1 VKKNIFLFLLILLV
15 SHITF
20 SQQTLIAISSDKV
33 NVLPANDA
41 LCTNGLQREPF
52 QNLDKDPKVFA
63 IRGWKEKNQNFTWNV
78 LTAHKSDYI
87 VAILLEVKGL
97 PPSKTISIKLS
108 SSHKSISLKVS
119 NTKWN
124 KIFFPGKIWLN
135 KGKNQL
141 RLELDDIPKGDQ
153 INISVYSI
161 EISTKKITTQNEA
174 YSKVLRS
181 KPQWL
186 IYARYGLFFHWNAR
200 SMPRRDLPKS
210 YEDAVNDFNV
220 VKFASMVH
228 ATGADF
234 IVLTTSW
241 DLPTFPA
248 PLKSLD
254 KILPGNTTSRDLIA
268 DLSDA
273 LAKWNIKL
281 MIYCNFRIN
290 TMGWKKEDRFSQEK
304 TDSAFDKMLSIYKE
318 IGQRYAGK
326 IGGVWIDD
334 GMGLYP
340 YNAPFKEMTSELK
353 RYDKNMI
360 VGYNSWIYPR
370 FTDFQDFYCGEEGI
384 TDAAAVNDS
393 NYLPKGGDGYFVSG
407 PYKNLKATFCGLL
420 EPGNWTHTESDK
432 KIPPPFFTAP
442 QLIGILHDAILR
454 KNVPIMN
461 AEVYQDGTISNE
473 TFALLKAVNEAIPK
487 KSIHQH

>member
-1 VKKNIFLFLLILLV
+1 MKKIIFFLLIIFF
-15 SHITF
+15 SQITF
-20 SQQTLIAISSDKV
+20 SQRTFIAISSDKV

-41 LCTNGLQREPF
+41 LYTDGLQTVPF

-63 IRGWKEKNQNFTWNV
+63 IRGWKEKDQSFTWNV
-78 LTAHKSDYI
+78 TAAQKGDYL
-87 VAILLEVKGL
+87 VSVLLEVKGL
-97 PPSKTISIKLS
+97 SHSNTVSIKLS
-108 SSHKSISLKVS
+108 SDYKSISLRTS

-124 KIFFPGKIWLN
+124 KILFPGKIWLD

-141 RLELDDIPKGDQ
+141 RLELEDVPADDQ
-153 INISVYSI
+153 INMSVYSI
-161 EISTKKITTQNEA
+161 EISTKKAVEQNDA
-174 YSKVLRS
+174 FAKVLRS
-181 KPQWL
+181 KPKWL
-186 IYARYGLFFHWNAR
+186 THARYGLFFHWNAR
-200 SMPRRDLPKS
+200 SMPRSGLPKS
-210 YEDAVNDFNV
+210 YEEAVNDFDV
-220 VKFASMVH
+220 VKFSLMVH

-268 DLSDA
+268 DLSNA

-290 TMGWKKEDRFSQEK
+290 AMGWKKEDRFLPGK

-318 IGQRYAGK
+318 IGQRYAGR
-326 IGGVWIDD
+326 IGGAWIDD

-340 YNAPFKEMTSELK
+340 YNAPFKEMTSALK

-393 NYLPKGGDGYFVSG
+393 NFLPKGGNGYFVSG

-420 EPGNWTHTESDK
+420 EPGNWTHTEPNK
-432 KIPPPFFTAP
+432 KISPPFLTAP
-442 QLIGILHDAILR
+442 QLIHILHDAILR

-461 AEVYQDGTISNE
+461 AEVYQDGSISDE
-473 TFALLKAVNEAIPK
+473 TFALLKALSDAIHK
-487 KSIHQH
+487 